1 MASLR
6 KLHARLVVLGLERDV
21 SSMLSMLSSCAP
33 SSYDFEYAC
42 LIFERVERQSSF
54 IWNTMIR
61 TSAEGSK
68 PEDAIGFY
76 KRMKQVGIQPDNF
89 TFPFS
94 LKACSRSVEIAEG
107 RKMHGDIVKMG
118 LSSNVFVQNA
128 LIHMY
133 AANKSIG
140 DARQLFDRM
149 PERDLV
155 SWNSL
160 ISGYGQNG
168 CFRDVLALFQEMQA
182 QNVLADEITMG
193 KVILAC
199 SHLGEWGI
207 ARLMVEYI
215 EKNSIKLDMFLC
227 NTLIDMYGRCGC
239 VDDAYRVFVGMPER
253 NNVSWNA
260 MITSFAKAGDTAAAR
275 RLFDEMPQRDLVSW
289 TSIIAGYSQASQFSE
304 SLALFRRMLQ
314 ENIKPDE
321 ITLVSVLS
329 ACGHLGA
336 LNIGKWIHNYIQQN
350 GVKSD
355 VYLGNALVDMYCKC
369 GSIDMAVDVFY
380 NMPQKD
386 VLSWN
391 SIILG
396 LAVNGR
402 ANDALQLFPEM
413 TRGGIRPNHVT
424 FIGILLACSHEG
436 FVDQGYE
443 YFEQMINV
451 YHLSP
456 QMKHYGCMVD
466 LLSRSGRLDEAYRFI
481 SKMPFEPDPV
491 LWRTLLSACVVNGD
505 VELAEMATKWLLVLE
520 PTNSDNHVLLANVY
534 SRAGRW
540 TDAMRIREKMKG
552 SNLEKTPGCS
562 SIEVHGAS
570 YREKVL
576 VSNKE

>member
-6 KLHARLVVLGLERDV
+6 KLHARLVVLGLERDGP
-21 SSMLSMLSSCAP
+21 SMLNMLSSCTP
-33 SSYDFEYAC
+33 STCDLEYAC
-42 LIFERVERQSSF
+42 LVFERVEHQSYF
-54 IWNTMIR
+54 IWNTVIR

-76 KRMKQVGIQPDNF
+76 KRMKQRGVQPDNY
-89 TFPFS
+89 TFPFA
-94 LKACSRSVEIAEG
+94 LKACSRLEEIAEG

-133 AANKSIG
+133 AANKKIG
-140 DARQLFDRM
+140 NARQLFDEM

-155 SWNSL
+155 SWNCL
-160 ISGYGQNG
+160 ISGYSQNG
-168 CFRDVLALFQEMQA
+168 CLRDVLALFQEMQS

-199 SHLGEWGI
+199 THLGEWGI
-207 ARLMVEYI
+207 ARLVVEYI
-215 EKNSIKLDMFLC
+215 EKNSVKLDMFLC

-239 VDDAYRVFVGMPER
+239 VDDAYKVFVEMSKR

-260 MITSFAKAGDTAAAR
+260 MITACAKAGDIAAAR
-275 RLFDEMPQRDLVSW
+275 KLFDEMPERDLVSW
-289 TSIIAGYSQASQFSE
+289 TAMIAGYSQASEFSE
-304 SLALFRRMLQ
+304 ALALFRQMLI

-329 ACGHLGA
+329 ACAHLGA
-336 LNIGKWIHNYIQQN
+336 LNIGRWIHNYIHQN
-350 GVKSD
+350 RVKSD
-355 VYLGNALVDMYCKC
+355 VFLGNALVDMYCKC
-369 GSIDMAVDVFY
+369 GSIDMAIDVFY

-402 ANDALQLFPEM
+402 ASDALQLFPEM
-413 TRGGIRPNHVT
+413 IRVGVQPSDVT

-436 FVDQGYE
+436 LVDQGYG
-443 YFEQMINV
+443 YFEQMMNV

-466 LLSRSGRLDEAYRFI
+466 LLSRSGRLDEAYKFI
-481 SKMPFEPDPV
+481 LKMPFDPDPV
-491 LWRTLLSACVVNGD
+491 LWRTLLSACAVHGD
-505 VELAEMATKWLLVLE
+505 VELAEITTKRLLVLE
-520 PTNSDNHVLLANVY
+520 PSNSDNYVLLANVY
-534 SRAGRW
+534 ARTGRW

-552 SNLEKTPGCS
+552 SNLKKTPGCS
-562 SIEVHGAS
+562 SIEVNGVG
-570 YREKVL
+570 YREQIL
-576 VSNKE
+576 VCNKE